1 MTDSIQKDILFL
13 YFCKKAEYLT
23 IRRYLMTRNI
33 CEPTWEFI
41 KETIREGRLK
51 FPKLVTKFIMWGDM
65 PEPKIQIACSY
76 VIDVPGEDF
85 AERLALAGVT
95 PERIKI
101 CNKNYSGIKRKKK
114 K

>member
-1 MTDSIQKDILFL
+1 MTNSIQKDILFL
-13 YFCKKAEYLT
+13 YFCKKAEYLA
-23 IRRYLMTRNI
+23 IRRYLMRRNI

-51 FPKLVTKFIMWGDM
+51 WPKLVTKFIMWGDM
-65 PEPKIQIACSY
+65 PEPKV
-76 VIDVPGEDF
+76 VIGGNPIIERVETDF
-85 AERLALAGVT
+85 AGQLALAGVT